1 VPPVVVAVE
10 EASQVGEA
18 RRAATTMSEAL
29 GFDER
34 RRGDVAVV
42 ASELATNLAR
52 YGKQGSLVLQAL
64 DRGDGSPRGIELL
77 AVDCGPGMADPERCL
92 TDGFSTGGTQGTGLG
107 AVRRLS
113 AGFALDSHVGR
124 GTVVVARLWR
134 EQGVAPAPAAD
145 DGGAIAIAAP
155 GERVCGDA
163 WEVQRRRDGGLVA
176 VVADGL
182 GHGQMAADASALAIR
197 TLRRHGAE
205 MTPAVLLERLHDALR
220 ATRGAAVGIVV
231 VAGGTATFAG
241 VGNVAGI
248 VVTGGEQRHMVSH
261 NGIVGHQVHKIQ
273 EFAYPC
279 PPGALVILASD
290 GLRTQWRLDAYPG
303 IARRDA
309 TLVAATLWRD
319 YTRGRDDA
327 TVVALRLPDAA

>member
-1 VPPVVVAVE
+1 MPAVVVAVE

-18 RRAATTMSEAL
+18 RRAATTMAEAL

-34 RRGDVAVV
+34 RRSDVAVV

-52 YGKQGSLVLQAL
+52 YGKRGSLVLQAL
-64 DRGDGSPRGIELL
+64 DRGDGSARGIELL
-77 AVDCGPGMADPERCL
+77 AVDGGPGMADPERCL
-92 TDGFSTGGTQGTGLG
+92 TDGFSTGGTPGTGLG

-113 AGFALDSHVGR
+113 GGFALDSHVGR

-134 EQGVAPAPAAD
+134 EQGAVVAATAD
-145 DGGAIAIAAP
+145 DVGAIAIAAP

-163 WEVQRRRDGGLVA
+163 WQVGRRGGGMVA

-182 GHGQMAADASALAIR
+182 GHGEMAAEASALVIR
-197 TLRRHGAE
+197 TFRRHGPDLA
-205 MTPAVLLERLHDALR
+205 PAALLERMHDALR
-220 ATRGAAVGIVV
+220 ATRGAAVGIVAV
-231 VAGGTATFAG
+231 DAGRATFAG

-248 VVTGGEQRHMVSH
+248 VVAGGDQRHMVSH
-261 NGIVGHQVHKIQ
+261 NGIVGHQLHKIQ
-273 EFAYPC
+273 EFSYPC

-327 TVVALRLPDAA
+327 TVVALRVPDAA